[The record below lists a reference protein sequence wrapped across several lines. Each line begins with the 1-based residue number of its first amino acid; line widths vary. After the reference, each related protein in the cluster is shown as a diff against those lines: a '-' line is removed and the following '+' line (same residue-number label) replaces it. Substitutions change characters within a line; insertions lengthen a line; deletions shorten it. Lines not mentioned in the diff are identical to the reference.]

1 MRLPNIPSNQVRA
14 EQRPLF
20 DKLNTGIREN
30 PQGFTCRPELLRCG
44 FQPLHAP
51 SGENQVVTRARR
63 KLFGAP
69 KADAGMT
76 AFGESCWREDLL

>member
-1 MRLPNIPSNQVRA
+1 MRLPNIPSNQVTA
-14 EQRPLF
+14 GQRPLF

-30 PQGFTCRPELLRCG
+30 LKGFPCRPELLRCG

-51 SGENQVVTRARR
+51 SGENEVVTRARR
-63 KLFGAP
+63 KLFGAL

-76 AFGESCWREDLL
+76 ACDESCWHEDLL